1 MSRES
6 TRFTFPSTAGTGR
19 PKAMLATAPAVY
31 SPTPGSVL
39 SSAGSSGS
47 RPPYRSR
54 TIIAVR
60 CRLRARR

>member
-1 MSRES
+1 
-6 TRFTFPSTAGTGR
+6 
-19 PKAMLATAPAVY
+19 MLATAPAVY

-47 RPPYRSR
+47 RPSYRSR

-60 CRLRARR
+60 CRFCARR